1 MSIERRAA
9 AGAFWS
15 FGATSAERAVGF
27 VIFAVILHFV
37 PVGDVGLVAL
47 GSMLV
52 ELANTVAIG
61 GAAERVIA
69 ADRGDTRSEAGS
81 FWAQLLIALMLA
93 TLLWLGA
100 PFAAGLYG
108 EPRLVWVVRSL
119 SAMIL
124 LNVLVVV
131 PLATLTRDFR
141 FRAVGLMSLGAT
153 LTGAI
158 SALPLAIH
166 GHGALALVV
175 QRLAGVLFFVVAVTA
190 VARWR
195 PRARIDLAELR
206 SALRFSLPLI
216 GTNLVEYLARTGFA
230 LIAGL
235 RLDVVSIGYLRVA
248 QRLLEVLQE
257 VVVTSISRIFLPLFV
272 SIRSDPARRYEV
284 AKRIMGMMALTVI
297 GCFAVAGAAA
307 TPLIDT
313 MFGLRLQ
320 PAAPVFTVLSALGPY
335 IVVNA
340 FLRPLLVSAGRRGQM
355 LWVSALN
362 ALTTGVVAYLAVPYG
377 LTALAAALVVRGF
390 LAILLMAPLIRSVL
404 GHSVAPLLS
413 SLIVPIAGGVAAR
426 LAVLAVEQIIPADW
440 PGLLMLLAEGSVA
453 AAIYAGVLLL
463 CARSRSAEVI
473 RLLQRLISRA
483 VPG

>member
-1 MSIERRAA
+1 MSLERRAA

-61 GAAERVIA
+61 GAAERVVTSE
-69 ADRGDTRSEAGS
+69 RGDVRSEAGS
-81 FWAQLLIALMLA
+81 FWAHFLIAGTLA
-93 TLLWLGA
+93 AVLWIAA
-100 PFAAGLYG
+100 PLAANLYS
-108 EPRLVWVVRSL
+108 EQRLVWVVRSL
-119 SAMIL
+119 SAMML

-141 FRAVGLMSLGAT
+141 YRAVGLMSLGAT
-153 LTGAI
+153 LTGAV
-158 SALPLAIH
+158 SALPFALY

-175 QRLAGVLFFVVAVTA
+175 QRLSGVLFFVVAVSA

-195 PRARIDLAELR
+195 PRGRIDIADVR
-206 SALRFSLPLI
+206 DALRFALPLI
-216 GTNLVEYLARTGFA
+216 GSNLVEYLARTGFA

-272 SIRSDPARRYEV
+272 SIRSDPVRRYDV
-284 AKRIMGMMALTVI
+284 AARIISMMGLTVI
-297 GCFAVAGAAA
+297 GCFAIAGAAA
-307 TPLIDT
+307 TPLVES
-313 MFGLRLQ
+313 MFGVRLQ

-335 IVVNA
+335 IVVTA
-340 FLRPLLVSAGRRGQM
+340 FLRPLLVSSGRRGQM
-355 LWVSALN
+355 LCISAAN
-362 ALTTGVVAYLAVPYG
+362 ALTTGLVAYIAVPYG
-377 LTALAAALVVRGF
+377 LTTLAAALVVRGF
-390 LAILLMAPLIRSVL
+390 LAILFMAPFIRSVL
-404 GHSVAPLLS
+404 AHPVAPLLG

-426 LAVLAVEQIIPADW
+426 LAVLGIEQIVPEQWPA
-440 PGLLMLLAEGSVA
+440 LLLLTIEGSVA
-453 AAIYAGVLLL
+453 ALCYVAMLLL
-463 CARSRSAEVI
+463 CARSRSVEVI
-473 RLLQRLISRA
+473 RLLQRTMSRA